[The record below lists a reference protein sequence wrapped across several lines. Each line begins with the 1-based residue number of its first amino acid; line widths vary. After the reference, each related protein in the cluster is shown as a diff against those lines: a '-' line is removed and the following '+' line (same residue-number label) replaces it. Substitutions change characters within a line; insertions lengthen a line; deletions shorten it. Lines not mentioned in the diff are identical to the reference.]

1 MCGVIGAVIIPHL
14 VLWLLSLHC
23 MSVAITIFALH
34 VVLLG
39 AIIVLCEVL

>member
-1 MCGVIGAVIIPHL
+1 
-14 VLWLLSLHC
+14 